1 MYGILDQERG
11 VARRTTFVVDKE
23 GIIRHIDKGRD
34 ALDITTVKSSC
45 DKLK

>member
-23 GIIRHIDKGRD
+23 GIIRHIDRGRD
-34 ALDITTVKSSC
+34 ALDISAVKSTC
-45 DKLK
+45 HELK